1 MMTREKSLWPNKQK
15 TPNQK
20 MEEEH
25 EGSAREGIDSV
36 VPTLP
41 WPGWEGTPLI
51 WSKPSEQV

>member
-1 MMTREKSLWPNKQK
+1 
-15 TPNQK
+15 